1 VWLSGV
7 ATKPTCPRVAVPVHR
22 EGPRPS
28 FSRDEL
34 HLRAFPSGGLWTF
47 QDDAAPYD
55 ADMII
60 GLEDGRVAEFDLVGE
75 GAPLLWFEGGPGL
88 NASLGRTDVEAL
100 PAGRFAG
107 YLIEPPGS
115 GRSTPPPDPQGY
127 GFRQQAR
134 FYEDVRQALG
144 LGPVTVFGHSW
155 GGSVALAF
163 AALFPEATTGCIAM
177 DAFAGPAAD
186 DSDVGMSEFQANTSR
201 FAARPWFTAAMRAF
215 QTPAAQLPDD
225 PVQAGACWAPM
236 WPLYFADPDRADVQ
250 VHISRLR
257 EEVRVNVRAHRAA
270 DDWAFAEV
278 DLEPLLPRIA
288 CPTLLLAGRYDFV
301 CGPSHA
307 RFIGDRLPGAS
318 LVVIEDAGH
327 IPSWES
333 PGRFRDAVQSWL
345 AESGAD

>member
-1 VWLSGV
+1 
-7 ATKPTCPRVAVPVHR
+7 
-22 EGPRPS
+22 
-28 FSRDEL
+28 
-34 HLRAFPSGGLWTF
+34 
-47 QDDAAPYD
+47 
-55 ADMII
+55 
-60 GLEDGRVAEFDLVGE
+60 
-75 GAPLLWFEGGPGL
+75 L

-115 GRSTPPPDPQGY
+115 GRSTPPPDPLGY

-134 FYEDVRQALG
+134 FYEDVRRVLD

-163 AALFPEATTGCIAM
+163 AALFPEATTRCIAM
-177 DAFAGPAAD
+177 DPFAGLAVD
-186 DSDVGMSEFQANTSR
+186 DSQEGMSEFQANTRR
-201 FAARPWFTAAMRAF
+201 FASRPWFTAAMRAF
-215 QTPAAQLPDD
+215 EAPAAQLPDD

-250 VHISRLR
+250 VHINRLR

-270 DDWAFAEV
+270 DEWAFAEV

-307 RFIGDRLPGAS
+307 RFIANRLPGAS

-333 PGRFRDAVQSWL
+333 PARFRDAVQSWL